1 MKKVLAFTLV
11 MSLAMGGMA
20 GCGEGSSSKEETK
33 TTAGKDSKTTWDI
46 QPLEERQTLD
56 IAYFS
61 GVMHSLPIYIADEK
75 GWFDELN
82 IDLEYSSFTSGPAM
96 MEANESWDI
105 ATTGSPGVLVGM
117 LGYDVYC
124 IGNCEYDAVLNL
136 YTREDSPIYQAGKGK
151 VEGAEELYGTAEEWA
166 GTEWLLPVGTTT
178 NIVLNSTLSLLGLTD
193 KDITM
198 VNMDNSTG
206 FTAFKAGE
214 GDGVCLSLSV
224 ALEAEK
230 AGYKKVSGLDIT
242 GDLIEC
248 GICATA
254 DALENKR
261 DAVKKFYEVY
271 YRASEWIADNMEEAE
286 AYYLETCEIEGIA
299 CDEETSK
306 YICERRNSPT
316 LEDVMEQLDTTVE
329 YAPYTKRA
337 VTKAESDLLV
347 TLDFFIDTGKYTEKD
362 REFVLDNNMFDPSI
376 AQEVHKEMT
385 EAGRWNY

>member
-1 MKKVLAFTLV
+1 MKKMLAFTLAI
-11 MSLAMGGMA
+11 SLVIGGLS
-20 GCGEGSSSKEETK
+20 GCGGKSESKEETK
-33 TTAGKDSKTTWDI
+33 KTAEVDSETTWDI
-46 QPLEERQTLD
+46 KPLDERQTLN

-75 GWFDELN
+75 GWLDELN

-124 IGNCEYDAVLNL
+124 IGNTEYDAVLNL
-136 YTREDSPIYQAGKGK
+136 YTREDSPIYKAGKGN
-151 VEGAEELYGTAEEWA
+151 VEDAEELYGTAKEWE

-178 NIVLNSTLSLLGLTD
+178 NIVLNSTLSLLGLTEED
-193 KDITM
+193 VTL
-198 VNMDNSTG
+198 VNMDNNTG

-214 GDGVCLSLSV
+214 GEGVCLSLSV
-224 ALEAEK
+224 ALAAEK
-230 AGYKKVSGLDIT
+230 AGFKKVSGLDIT

-248 GICATA
+248 GMCATE
-254 DALENKR
+254 DALKNKR
-261 DAVKKFYEVY
+261 EAVKKFYEVY
-271 YRASEWIADNMEEAE
+271 YRTSEWIADNMEEAQE
-286 AYYLETCEIEGIA
+286 YYLETCEIEGIA

-316 LEDVMEQLDTTVE
+316 LGEVIEQFDTTVDYE
-329 YAPYTKRA
+329 SYTKRP

-347 TLDFFIDTGKYTEKD
+347 TLDFFIESGKYSDKD
-362 REFVLDNNMFDPSI
+362 REFVLDNNMFDDSI
-376 AQEVHKEMT
+376 AKEVHEDMVKD
-385 EAGRWNY
+385 GRWNY